1 MNLHPAVCRWIS
13 QTEAGGRR
21 MMYSNTL
28 EPSPPGNGVAHGPS
42 ALSQPAILV
51 VDDDPTF
58 CAIMAEILRMY
69 RARVYTAFS
78 AEEAMAV
85 LEQVTPDLILTDVM
99 MPEVDGL
106 TFVRRIRSGA
116 VQARIPIIIV
126 SAGVTHR
133 EQAAAM
139 QAGADQF
146 LPKPFSIV
154 DLRAAVGSLLPN

>member
-1 MNLHPAVCRWIS
+1 MH
-13 QTEAGGRR
+13 
-21 MMYSNTL
+21 SNAPDTHRS
-28 EPSPPGNGVAHGPS
+28 EDGVLHGPP

-58 CAIMAEILRMY
+58 CDIMAEILRMY

-106 TFVRRIRSGA
+106 TFVRRVRSGA
-116 VQARIPIIIV
+116 AQGRIPIIIV

-133 EQAAAM
+133 EQEAAM

-146 LPKPFSIV
+146 LPKPFSIG

>member
-1 MNLHPAVCRWIS
+1 MMNPVFPEASRPVCDAARRPA
-13 QTEAGGRR
+13 
-21 MMYSNTL
+21 
-28 EPSPPGNGVAHGPS
+28 

-69 RARVYTAFS
+69 QARVYTAFG

-106 TFVRRIRSGA
+106 TFVRRIRSGE

-126 SAGVTHR
+126 SAGVSHR
-133 EQAAAM
+133 EQAAAI

-146 LPKPFSIV
+146 LSKPFSIT